1 MKVDRVQCCF
11 FVFSRRKAVIKKREN
26 ITKNKKVYCWTTS
39 QPSCHFKSVLWKYT
53 HTHTHGRTH
62 SERVHAQSS
71 WLNDSLSQPLNLL
84 VLEADWQ
91 ASAALV
97 NNAELQVLEGGTHAA
112 FSSAAIFGPAN
123 ARAGQLVAV
132 LGWRTEEGQTAGLPL
147 SDGKQGKSRGALSV
161 TNGTNNATHHRWTL
175 SPIGDWKGEK
185 GSRVVSTCTT

>member
-11 FVFSRRKAVIKKREN
+11 FVFSRIKAVIKKWEN

-53 HTHTHGRTH
+53 HTHMHGRTH

-97 NNAELQVLEGGTHAA
+97 NNSWAAGAGGGDSRRVLLFCCYIWSCQCQGRPTGRCIGLEDRGGADRGT
-112 FSSAAIFGPAN
+112 PA
-123 ARAGQLVAV
+123 V
-132 LGWRTEEGQTAGLPL
+132 
-147 SDGKQGKSRGALSV
+147 
-161 TNGTNNATHHRWTL
+161 RW
-175 SPIGDWKGEK
+175 
-185 GSRVVSTCTT
+185 